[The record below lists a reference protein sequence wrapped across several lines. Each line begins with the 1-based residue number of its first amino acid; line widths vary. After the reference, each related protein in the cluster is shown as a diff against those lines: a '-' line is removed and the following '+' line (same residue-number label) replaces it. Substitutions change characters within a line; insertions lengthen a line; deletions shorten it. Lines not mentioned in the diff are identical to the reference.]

1 MRNKKKE
8 FLKVKIDELETD
20 SKIKNIRGLYR
31 SISNFK
37 KGYQLRINILQDKKG
52 DLVTDSHSILARW
65 RNQFSQLWNIHGVNY
80 VRKTYIRKAEPIVSE
95 PSAFEV
101 EMAER

>member
-1 MRNKKKE
+1 LRNKKKE

-52 DLVTDSHSILARW
+52 DLVTDSHSILARLK
-65 RNQFSQLWNIHGVNY
+65 NHFSPLLNVQYLLGSQYVYIDKIH
-80 VRKTYIRKAEPIVSE
+80 KI
-95 PSAFEV
+95 
-101 EMAER
+101 